1 MSRARKE
8 KAPVVPIP
16 DDKQFGKRLQQLR
29 KRRGLS
35 QVEVAKRLGIHQSLI
50 SQYERGYLRLHGA
63 LVVRLAAVLD
73 TSPDQI
79 LSIGELADS
88 EPQRPAIDRRFL
100 RRLEKISRLSPHE
113 KKLLLGTIDAFLSKV
128 S

>member
-1 MSRARKE
+1 M
-8 KAPVVPIP
+8 P
-16 DDKQFGKRLQQLR
+16 DEKQFGRRLAQLR

-73 TSPDQI
+73 TTPDQI
-79 LSIGELADS
+79 LGTGELADG
-88 EPQRPAIDRRFL
+88 EPQPPTIDRRFL
-100 RRLEKISRLSPHE
+100 RRLEKISRLSAHE